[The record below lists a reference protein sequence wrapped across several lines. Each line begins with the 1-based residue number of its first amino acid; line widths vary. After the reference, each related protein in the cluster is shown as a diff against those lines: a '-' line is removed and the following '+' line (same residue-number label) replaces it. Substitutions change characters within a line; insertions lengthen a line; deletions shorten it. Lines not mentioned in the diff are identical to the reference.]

1 MNGLLIGL
9 TGGQWATDHVVGLL
23 AIDDLDIWQS
33 AGASADRARQATGRP
48 KSPND
53 HANIGIIHGS
63 ILDSVRERSGAQ
75 NTPNPVAPEIRFIL
89 RRLIQVI
96 LLYNLLSKRKGE
108 EEPMA
113 RPNYSFEKRQK
124 DLAKKRKKEE
134 KRLRKAAAA
143 GASSDE
149 TQPTGAPPAET
160 PPTETNPDQG
170 QL

>member
-1 MNGLLIGL
+1 M
-9 TGGQWATDHVVGLL
+9 WRGLL
-23 AIDDLDIWQS
+23 AIDDLGIWQS
-33 AGASADRARQATGRP
+33 AGASADRARQATGGP

-53 HANIGIIHGS
+53 HANIGAIRGS
-63 ILDSVRERSGAQ
+63 LPDSVREKPGAQ
-75 NTPNPVAPEIRFIL
+75 NTPNPVAPEFRFIL
-89 RRLIQVI
+89 RRLIRII
-96 LLYNLLSKRKGE
+96 LVYTSKSKQKGE

-134 KRLRKAAAA
+134 KRLRKAASAA
-143 GASSDE
+143 ASADE
-149 TQPTGAPPAET
+149 TQSPGAPPVET